1 MLQFK
6 SKAIEGRRL
15 SPLLSS
21 FGMVS
26 SDFVAKS
33 RISLGGTSE
42 LSSCADVNG
51 FASRRIVSDSFKEL
65 LSLSDES
72 CLWNGLPS
80 VEHSKQLGLPSFDE
94 DVAEVA
100 LGKVLLQLHQNKVR
114 FGNLGCSCYVQKCVR
129 FFCGSRPV
137 TVIFRHWRRRLNRQY
152 GMLLPTREKLIAPGL
167 P

>member
-1 MLQFK
+1 MENFRANEGQKKPILQF
-6 SKAIEGRRL
+6 KAIEGRRL

-26 SDFVAKS
+26 SDFVTKS
-33 RISLGGTSE
+33 RISLGGTRE

-114 FGNLGCSCYVQKCVR
+114 FGILGCSCSNMCKV
-129 FFCGSRPV
+129 F
-137 TVIFRHWRRRLNRQY
+137 L
-152 GMLLPTREKLIAPGL
+152 APDL
-167 P
+167 

>member
-1 MLQFK
+1 
-6 SKAIEGRRL
+6 
-15 SPLLSS
+15 
-21 FGMVS
+21 MVS

-33 RISLGGTSE
+33 RISLGGTRE

-100 LGKVLLQLHQNKVR
+100 LGKVLLQLHQSVR
-114 FGNLGCSCYVQKCVR
+114 LDLK
-129 FFCGSRPV
+129 
-137 TVIFRHWRRRLNRQY
+137 I
-152 GMLLPTREKLIAPGL
+152 
-167 P
+167 

>member
-1 MLQFK
+1 
-6 SKAIEGRRL
+6 
-15 SPLLSS
+15 
-21 FGMVS
+21 MVS

-80 VEHSKQLGLPSFDE
+80 VEHSQQLGLPSFDE

-100 LGKVLLQLHQNKVR
+100 LGKVLLQLHQNAR
-114 FGNLGCSCYVQKCVR
+114 LDLERNLGCSCSNMCKV
-129 FFCGSRPV
+129 FFGSRPV

-152 GMLLPTREKLIAPGL
+152 GVLLPTREKLIAPGL

>member
-1 MLQFK
+1 M
-6 SKAIEGRRL
+6 
-15 SPLLSS
+15 
-21 FGMVS
+21 
-26 SDFVAKS
+26 
-33 RISLGGTSE
+33 GGTRE

-114 FGNLGCSCYVQKCVR
+114 FGNLVCSCCSKICEVFLWFQTCDCY
-129 FFCGSRPV
+129 
-137 TVIFRHWRRRLNRQY
+137 
-152 GMLLPTREKLIAPGL
+152 LPALETAAQSSVWDVAPHQGKVDCSWSAL
-167 P
+167 TLA

>member
-1 MLQFK
+1 MK
-6 SKAIEGRRL
+6 SILTRRFQRNLDFNRKGTRL

-33 RISLGGTSE
+33 RISVGGTSE

-65 LSLSDES
+65 LSLSSDES

-100 LGKVLLQLHQNKVR
+100 LGKVLLQLHQSAR
-114 FGNLGCSCYVQKCVR
+114 LDLERNL
-129 FFCGSRPV
+129 
-137 TVIFRHWRRRLNRQY
+137 
-152 GMLLPTREKLIAPGL
+152 
-167 P
+167 

>member
-1 MLQFK
+1 MK
-6 SKAIEGRRL
+6 SILTRRFQRNPDFNRKGTRL

-100 LGKVLLQLHQNKVR
+100 LGKVLLQLHQSAR
-114 FGNLGCSCYVQKCVR
+114 LDLERNL
-129 FFCGSRPV
+129 
-137 TVIFRHWRRRLNRQY
+137 
-152 GMLLPTREKLIAPGL
+152 
-167 P
+167 